1 MTLILTLFLAF
12 FFPKNTFAADEF
24 NTNQITKYQ
33 IDAMGNAMVSKQ
45 IEITNNFSQIYAKEY
60 EILNYY
66 ETPRI
71 FRLYGI
77 QYKID
82 PTLSSHFAQY
92 MSTGS
97 KSARSV

>member
-33 IDAMGNAMVSKQ
+33 IDAMGNAMGSQQ

-60 EILNYY
+60 EIS
-66 ETPRI
+66 
-71 FRLYGI
+71 
-77 QYKID
+77 
-82 PTLSSHFAQY
+82 LSSEDIINIIG
-92 MSTGS
+92 TDRGGNII
-97 KSARSV
+97 KNIARS